1 MPAKK
6 VIATDAA
13 PKAVGPYSQAIQA
26 GNFLF
31 LSGQLA
37 LNPQNGEMVGSDI
50 STQTKQVIENIKGV
64 LGAAGA
70 SLADVVKTTVFLQNM
85 GDFSQMNEVYK
96 QYFGDSAPARS
107 TVEVARLP
115 KNALVEIESI
125 AVVKSRRQL

>member
-1 MPAKK
+1 MPKK

-13 PKAVGPYSQAIQA
+13 PKAVGPYSQAIQT
-26 GNFLF
+26 GNFVF

-70 SLADVVKTTVFLQNM
+70 SLVDVVKTTVFLQNM
-85 GDFSQMNEVYK
+85 NDFARMNEVYQ

-107 TVEVARLP
+107 TVEVAKLP
-115 KNALVEIESI
+115 KNGLVEIESI
-125 AVVKSRRQL
+125 AVVKSP

>member
-6 VIATDAA
+6 IIATDAA
-13 PKAVGPYSQAIQA
+13 PKTVGPYSQAVQA
-26 GNFLF
+26 GTFLF

-50 STQTKQVIENIKGV
+50 ATQTKQVIENIKAV

-70 SLADVVKTTVFLQNM
+70 SLGDVVKTTVFLQSM
-85 GDFSQMNEVYK
+85 GDFAAMNEVYK

-107 TVEVARLP
+107 TVEVAKLP
-115 KNALVEIESI
+115 KNALFEIESVAI
-125 AVVKSRRQL
+125 VSGRRPL

>member
-1 MPAKK
+1 MPGKK

-13 PKAVGPYSQAIQA
+13 PKAVGPYSQAVQA

-37 LNPQNGEMVGSDI
+37 LNPRNGEMVGSDI

-70 SLADVVKTTVFLQNM
+70 SLSDVVKTTVFLQSM
-85 GDFSQMNEVYK
+85 DDFARMNEIYK
-96 QYFGDSAPARS
+96 QYFGDAAPARS

-125 AVVKSRRQL
+125 AVVKSRRAL

>member
-64 LGAAGA
+64 LGAAGS
-70 SLADVVKTTVFLQNM
+70 SLSDVVKTTVFLQSM
-85 GDFSQMNEVYK
+85 GDFAQMNEVYK
-96 QYFGDSAPARS
+96 QYFGDAAPARS

-125 AVVKSRRQL
+125 AVVKSRSQL

>member
-13 PKAVGPYSQAIQA
+13 PIAVGPYSQAIQA

-50 STQTKQVIENIKGV
+50 STQTKQVIENIEGV

-70 SLADVVKTTVFLQNM
+70 SLSDVVKTTVFLQNM
-85 GDFSQMNEVYK
+85 GDFAQMNDVYK

-107 TVEVARLP
+107 TVEVAKLP

-125 AVVKSRRQL
+125 AVIKSRRQL

>member
-1 MPAKK
+1 MPKK
-6 VIATDAA
+6 IIATAAA
-13 PKAVGPYSQAIQA
+13 PKALGPYSQAIQA
-26 GNFLF
+26 GNFVF

-70 SLADVVKTTVFLQNM
+70 SLSDVVKTTVFLQNM
-85 GDFSQMNEVYK
+85 NDFARMNEVYQ

-107 TVEVARLP
+107 TVEVAKLP
-115 KNALVEIESI
+115 KNALIEIESI
-125 AVVKSRRQL
+125 AMVKSRRQL

>member
-1 MPAKK
+1 MPKK

-13 PKAVGPYSQAIQA
+13 PKALGPYSQAIQA
-26 GNFLF
+26 GNFVF

-70 SLADVVKTTVFLQNM
+70 SLSDVVKTTVFLQNM
-85 GDFSQMNEVYK
+85 NDFARMNEVYQ
-96 QYFGDSAPARS
+96 QYFGGDAPARS
-107 TVEVARLP
+107 TVEVAKLP
-115 KNALVEIESI
+115 KNGLVEIESI
-125 AVVKSRRQL
+125 AVVKSRRPL

>member
-115 KNALVEIESI
+115 KNALIEIESI